1 MILSFER
8 SVFEESVEGWGRD
21 RAGNGGVEGGA
32 VYKAIAKVADAT
44 SVCVSCSYCLAS
56 YIYCRSV
63 WAQNVV
69 NVDP

>member
-21 RAGNGGVEGGA
+21 RAGNGRVEGGG
-32 VYKAIAKVADAT
+32 VYKAIKKVADAR

-56 YIYCRSV
+56 
-63 WAQNVV
+63 
-69 NVDP
+69 